1 MLKSHGVI
9 KKSYWNFDLKYIGYN
24 YRLSDISCALGI
36 SQLKKLNN
44 FLQDRRKIAK
54 FYTKSFSK
62 ISDVKL
68 QKTQKNSFHSHHLF
82 ILGYK
87 FKNIKHKKNFFEFM
101 KKKKINLQVHYV
113 PIFHHSIYKRKVKF
127 DIKKLSN
134 ATNYFRNSFS
144 IPIYPGLTENEQD
157 KIVYNIKKFLL

>member
-1 MLKSHGVI
+1 
-9 KKSYWNFDLKYIGYN
+9 
-24 YRLSDISCALGI
+24 
-36 SQLKKLNN
+36 
-44 FLQDRRKIAK
+44 
-54 FYTKSFSK
+54 
-62 ISDVKL
+62 
-68 QKTQKNSFHSHHLF
+68 
-82 ILGYK
+82 
-87 FKNIKHKKNFFEFM
+87 M